1 MYYRRKVLLSLLQ
14 QFDGSLEK
22 IQLQKLLFLFCQKQE
37 KPAFSFIPFKY
48 GCFSFQANAD
58 LGTLSKYGLIEE
70 QEKQWTVNTKE
81 DFLKALNKQDAQ
93 LLRGIALVYK
103 HKTTDELI
111 KLTYQ
116 KFPYFAINSQIATK
130 LLDKAE
136 LDKIESNRPR
146 SEDSCLYTIGYEGLS
161 LEEYINKLL
170 KKDIKVLCD
179 VRKNSFS
186 MKYGFSKSQ
195 LQAACEGVGIQFF
208 HFPDVGIE
216 SSQRQELNSQKDYDL
231 LFVNYC
237 QEVLPQTIKTQEAI
251 LGLLEQYQRVALTCF
266 EEQHCQCHRSHLA
279 TAITQLPKFNYALKH
294 L

>member
-1 MYYRRKVLLSLLQ
+1 M
-14 QFDGSLEK
+14 FEGTLEK

-37 KPAFSFIPFKY
+37 KPAFHFIPFKY

-70 QEKQWTVNTKE
+70 QEKRWTVNTKE

-103 HKTTDELI
+103 QKTTDELI

-116 KFPYFAINSQIATK
+116 KYPYFAINSQIASK
-130 LLDKAE
+130 FLEKSE
-136 LDKIESNRPR
+136 LDNIESNIPR
-146 SEDSCLYTIGYEGLS
+146 NEDSCLYTIGYEGLS

>member
-14 QFDGSLEK
+14 QFEGSLEK

-70 QEKQWTVNTKE
+70 QEKRWTVNTKE

-93 LLRGIALVYK
+93 LLRGIVLVYK

-130 LLDKAE
+130 LLDKVE
-136 LDKIESNRPR
+136 LDKIESSRPR
-146 SEDSCLYTIGYEGLS
+146 SEESCLYTIGYEGLS
-161 LEEYINKLL
+161 MEDYINKLL

-195 LQAACEGVGIQFF
+195 LQAACEGAGIKFF
-208 HFPDVGIE
+208 HFPDVGID

-237 QEVLPQTIKTQEAI
+237 QEVLPQTIKTQEVI

-279 TAITQLPKFNYALKH
+279 IAITQLPKFNYALKH